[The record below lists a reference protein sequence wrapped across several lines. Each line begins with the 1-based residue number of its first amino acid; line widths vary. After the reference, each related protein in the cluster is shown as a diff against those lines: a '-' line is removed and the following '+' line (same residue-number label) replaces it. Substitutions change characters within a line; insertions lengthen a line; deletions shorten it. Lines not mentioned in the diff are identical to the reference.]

1 MNQSRIASALIV
13 AAALVAVGWI
23 GRDWSEPDP
32 PTTRAQVC
40 VALEEVRGALDL
52 SSLGDQA
59 VLPTRAA
66 ELADLL
72 ARRPEG
78 SSQPNDLAAARRIV
92 AVLEDEGATVA
103 DLVDAIAPVA
113 RQCGQEPLDR

>member
-1 MNQSRIASALIV
+1 MNQSRIASALVV

-23 GRDWSEPDP
+23 GRDWSEPGP
-32 PTTRAQVC
+32 PRPAQVC
-40 VALEEVRGALDL
+40 TALEEVRGALDL

-78 SSQPNDLAAARRIV
+78 NSQANDLAAARRIV

-113 RQCGQEPLDR
+113 RQCGQEPPDS